1 MQCAMRPHRFMRTAL
16 FTALSVIDDADGRR
30 TRRLALGPVEDPLRL
45 STAVD
50 PMGDPAQST
59 TAVRLAEYDLRQS
72 TPLNR

>member
-1 MQCAMRPHRFMRTAL
+1 MRPHRFMRTAL
-16 FTALSVIDDADGRR
+16 FTALSVIDDADARR

-59 TAVRLAEYDLRQS
+59 TRRVRPTTVDTLE
-72 TPLNR
+72 PLVI